1 MTAPAAARVSV
12 GLPVYNGERYLAEAL
27 DSLLAQTYEDFEL
40 IICDNASTD
49 RTGEIARTY
58 AAKDKRVRYASNDV
72 NLGVAGNYRRTFEL
86 SSGEYF
92 RWAAV
97 DDLCAPAA
105 LARCVEVL
113 DREPEVVL
121 AYPRTKLVDEE
132 GRVIAEYEDGLHLA
146 SPRASERF
154 AQLHARLRL
163 CNAAYGVVRRDVLL
177 RTALIGPYLASDGV
191 LLAELTLYGRFW
203 EIPEFLFFRRIHAGS
218 QIELDRQECRD
229 PDAGHGIPLTQ
240 WRHAWEK
247 LRAVR
252 RAPLSLRER
261 MRVQAYL
268 IRYGIWS
275 RGELAGELRA
285 AVRRQLRRLTTPGV
299 PTRTC

>member
-12 GLPVYNGERYLAEAL
+12 GLPVYNGEPYLAEAL
-27 DSLLAQTYEDFEL
+27 DSLLAQTFEDFEL

-72 NLGVAGNYRRTFEL
+72 NL
-86 SSGEYF
+86 
-92 RWAAV
+92 WAAV

-163 CNAAYGVVRRDVLL
+163 CNAA
-177 RTALIGPYLASDGV
+177 
-191 LLAELTLYGRFW
+191 
-203 EIPEFLFFRRIHAGS
+203 
-218 QIELDRQECRD
+218 
-229 PDAGHGIPLTQ
+229 
-240 WRHAWEK
+240 
-247 LRAVR
+247 
-252 RAPLSLRER
+252 
-261 MRVQAYL
+261 
-268 IRYGIWS
+268 
-275 RGELAGELRA
+275 
-285 AVRRQLRRLTTPGV
+285 
-299 PTRTC
+299 